1 MYSLGAV
8 LYELIS
14 GELPSPGDTIAEVI
28 ESVRDKPV
36 DLPSSRSSRQ
46 IPKQL
51 EAICMTCLQKDPD
64 DRHRNMADLVRLLQG
79 GWTA

>member
-1 MYSLGAV
+1 
-8 LYELIS
+8 
-14 GELPSPGDTIAEVI
+14 VI

-36 DLPSSRSSRQ
+36 DLPSSRSGHK

-51 EAICMTCLQKDPD
+51 EAICMTCLQKDPG